1 MLSSQSRHQ
10 RATAKLGL
18 ILSARL
24 AVIPQYRHE
33 RLTVVPVLLGVR
45 VR

>member
-1 MLSSQSRHQ
+1 MPLRFP
-10 RATAKLGL
+10 ATHLGL